1 MLRDELLAQ
10 LDQLLK
16 PWLMKDYA
24 PNGLQVEGKP
34 EIRKVVTAVTAD
46 QFAVDAAVAAGADAL
61 LVHHGYFWKNEAAPI
76 VGMKKRRI
84 EQLIKH
90 DINLIAYHLPLDV
103 HPELGNNAQL
113 AKALGIVN
121 VRPFEEGNET
131 SLVLRGELD
140 PPLSGHELAVKVGD
154 ALSRPP
160 LHIAG
165 HQRAIRTIAWCTG
178 GAQDYIDGVAAAGV
192 DAFLSGE
199 VSERTY
205 HSAVEQGIDY
215 YACGHHAT
223 ERGGVKALGE
233 YLAAE
238 LGLDVEF
245 VDTPNPV

>member
-1 MLRDELLAQ
+1 MQRDELLRY

-16 PWLMKDYA
+16 PWQIKDYA
-24 PNGLQVEGKP
+24 PNGLQVEGRS
-34 EIRKVVTAVTAD
+34 EVRNVVTAVTAD
-46 QFAVDAAVAAGADAL
+46 QFAVDAAVEAGADVL

-103 HPELGNNAQL
+103 HPTLGNNAQL
-113 AKALGIVN
+113 AQALGVCN

-131 SLVLRGELD
+131 SLVLRGELE
-140 PPLSGHELAVKVGD
+140 PPLTGHQLAERLADVLD
-154 ALSRPP
+154 RPP

-165 HQRAIRTIAWCTG
+165 HNRTIHTLAWCTG
-178 GAQDYIDGVAAAGV
+178 GAQDYIDGVAAEGL

-215 YACGHHAT
+215 FACGHHAT

-233 YLAAE
+233 HLQQS
-238 LGLDVEF
+238 LGLNVHF

>member
-1 MLRDELLAQ
+1 MQRDELLQ
-10 LDQLLK
+10 YLDTLLK
-16 PWLMKDYA
+16 PWQLKDYA
-24 PNGLQVEGKP
+24 PNGLQVEGK
-34 EIRKVVTAVTAD
+34 EGIQTLVTAVTAD
-46 QFAVDAAVAAGADAL
+46 QFAVDAAVEAGADAL

-121 VRPFEEGNET
+121 VEPLEAGNET
-131 SLVLRGELD
+131 CLVLKGELA
-140 PPLSGHELAVKVGD
+140 PPLSAHALAERLAS
-154 ALSRPP
+154 ALARAP

-165 HQRAIRTIAWCTG
+165 HDRPIRRLAWCTG
-178 GAQDYIDGVAAAGV
+178 GAQDYIDQVAAEGL

-215 YACGHHAT
+215 FACGHHAT
-223 ERGGVKALGE
+223 EKGGVRALGE
-233 YLAAE
+233 HLAQIFN
-238 LGLDVEF
+238 LDVRF

>member
-1 MLRDELLAQ
+1 MLREELIRY
-10 LDQLLK
+10 LDDLLK
-16 PWLMKDYA
+16 PWLINDYA
-24 PNGLQVEGKP
+24 PNGLQVEGKDT
-34 EIRKVVTAVTAD
+34 IRKVVTAVTAD
-46 QFAVDAAVAAGADAL
+46 QFAVDAAVAANADVL
-61 LVHHGYFWKNEAAPI
+61 LVHHGYFWKSEPAPI
-76 VGMKKRRI
+76 TGMKKRRI

-103 HPELGNNAQL
+103 HPELGNNAEL
-113 AKALGIVN
+113 AKALGVVN
-121 VRPFEEGNET
+121 VRAFEEGNDA

-140 PPLSGHELAVKVGD
+140 PPLTGHQLAQRISD

-165 HQRAIRTIAWCTG
+165 HDRPIRTLAWCTG
-178 GAQDYIDGVAAAGV
+178 GAQDYIDGVAAAGL

-233 YLAAE
+233 RLGKE
-238 LGLDVEF
+238 LGLEVSF